1 MRETYIG
8 IAEGGEGSHP
18 NLITKVRRWGG
29 AIREGQ
35 RGIGERPGCGARE
48 EAWNRGMTRAWS
60 AEEWA
65 VTAEQ
70 QGAVCEGRRRV
81 RGR

>member
-1 MRETYIG
+1 M
-8 IAEGGEGSHP
+8 
-18 NLITKVRRWGG
+18 VRRWGG

-70 QGAVCEGRRRV
+70 QGAVCEG
-81 RGR
+81 